1 MTNIITKSMN
11 ASRALR
17 TAALAFALAALACKK
32 GSTSNGDVAQRWKP
46 AAPGTIAGAPIAAVQ
61 QALASKLA
69 GARPAPL
76 DEDQWSHVQHVYKL
90 YAGVPLWMDQ
100 EGVANGRAEALTQ
113 ALINGDGDAL
123 RLDAYPI
130 GALATALAALKQTK
144 TPTADQVAQADL
156 LLTSAFTAL
165 GEDLLTGQVNPKE
178 MSQDWH
184 IDPQEEHVDSALVR
198 SLRDPDLAAAIGRMR
213 PQDEDYANLRK
224 DLVTYRALTQKG
236 GWNPVPS
243 GKATTP
249 GQPDAPAR
257 LEALRARL
265 SMEGYQVPAT
275 AGALYDR
282 PLAALVAQ
290 FQSRHGIAVDS
301 TLGPETIS
309 SLNLSAEYRLG
320 QVAAN
325 LERYRWLPRSLG
337 ERYILVNVPAFRLE
351 AYDKGEKA
359 LEMKVIVGQ
368 EYEGKNTPVFS
379 DTMQYV
385 VFRPYWNITP
395 DIQAKEVGPKIA
407 ADPGYLDREN
417 LEYYKDGGA
426 TRIRQK
432 PGPKNSLG
440 LVKFLF
446 PNSFNIY
453 LHDTPADNL
462 FEKDVRAFSH
472 GCIRLEKPEEM
483 AQFVLGWDANQVR
496 EAMQNG
502 PDNKSVTLK
511 QTIPVYI
518 AYFTA
523 YTRDGQLYFGNDL
536 YDRDAALVKKV
547 AGGATT
553 NAQTAEA
560 VNALKRIAER

>member
-1 MTNIITKSMN
+1 MTNTHTTTIKVM
-11 ASRALR
+11 RGALV
-17 TAALAFALAALACKK
+17 ALALAAASCRK
-32 GSTSNGDVAQRWKP
+32 GSSSNGEVSQSWKP
-46 AAPGTIAGAPIAAVQ
+46 AAPGTIGGAPIAAVQ
-61 QALASKLA
+61 QSLATRLA
-69 GARPAPL
+69 GPRPAPL
-76 DEDQWSHVQHVYKL
+76 DEDQWAHVQHVYKL
-90 YAGVPLWMDQ
+90 YAGAPLWMDQ

-113 ALINGDGDAL
+113 ALINADSDAL

-130 GALATALAALKQTK
+130 GPLATALAAMKQTK

-156 LLTSAFTAL
+156 MLTSAFAAL

-213 PQDEDYANLRK
+213 PQDEDYENLRK
-224 DLVTYRALTQKG
+224 DLVTYRQLVQKG
-236 GWNPVPS
+236 GWSPVPA
-243 GKATTP
+243 GKATRP
-249 GQPDAPAR
+249 GQADAPAR
-257 LEALRARL
+257 LDALRARL
-265 SMEGYQVPAT
+265 TAEGYQVPAA
-275 AGALYDR
+275 AGATYDR
-282 PLAALVAQ
+282 PFAAVVAQ
-290 FQSRHGIAVDS
+290 FQSRHGITVDS
-301 TLGPETIS
+301 MLGPETMTT
-309 SLNLSAEYRLG
+309 LNLSAEYRLG

-337 ERYILVNVPAFRLE
+337 DRYVLVNVPAFRLE
-351 AYDKGEKA
+351 AYDQGQKA

-417 LEYYKDGGA
+417 LEYYKDGGV

-483 AQFVLGWDANQVR
+483 AQFVLGSDADKVR

-502 PDNKSVTLK
+502 PDNKTVTLK

-518 AYFTA
+518 AYFTT
-523 YTRDGQLYFGNDL
+523 YTRDGLLYFGNDL
-536 YDRDAALVKKV
+536 YNRDAALVKKV
-547 AGGATT
+547 AGGAIAD
-553 NAQTAEA
+553 AQTVEA
-560 VNALKRIAER
+560 VNALKRIAAR